1 MNGLQSCTRVPGLR
15 IGSDK
20 ERLRTPVDY
29 VHAGGELLCCLGNG
43 DTSRHCKV
51 RCKWKEPSRGTISS
65 CGPHEPPVGHMSLLQ
80 LHQ

>member
-29 VHAGGELLCCLGNG
+29 VHAGGELLCCLGI
-43 DTSRHCKV
+43 HL
-51 RCKWKEPSRGTISS
+51 GT
-65 CGPHEPPVGHMSLLQ
+65 VK
-80 LHQ
+80 